1 MHLSAAFPGV
11 DPGDTPGAH
20 RGLVRDWCIL
30 VLFSSR
36 GVGGLE
42 GIWSLCGYPRDC
54 PTGFYCVWAS
64 CVKLIIM
71 GPKHVLYEKHRVLLY
86 CWLFL
91 W

>member
-36 GVGGLE
+36 GVGGIGRNLVFMR
-42 GIWSLCGYPRDC
+42 I
-54 PTGFYCVWAS
+54 PTGLSHGVLLRLGFLCKVDYY
-64 CVKLIIM
+64 
-71 GPKHVLYEKHRVLLY
+71 GPKTRAV
-86 CWLFL
+86 
-91 W
+91 